1 MKNDKRILS
10 YYIISFVG
18 GLTDFDM
25 AKMTDEDIMKE
36 VEKLDK
42 FSYDDLLSM
51 YEFLN
56 NMFIEKFGF
65 KEDDF

>member
-1 MKNDKRILS
+1 MNNDKRILC

-65 KEDDF
+65 NEGEF

>member
-1 MKNDKRILS
+1 MNNDKRILS

-25 AKMTDEDIMKE
+25 SKMTDDDIMKE

-56 NMFIEKFGF
+56 TMFIEKFGF
-65 KEDDF
+65 NEGEF

>member
-1 MKNDKRILS
+1 MNNDKRILC
-10 YYIISFVG
+10 YYIISFVV

-25 AKMTDEDIMKE
+25 GKMTADEIMKE
-36 VEKLDK
+36 VEKLEK

-51 YEFLN
+51 YDFLN

-65 KEDDF
+65 NEEEF

>member
-1 MKNDKRILS
+1 MNNDKRILS

-25 AKMTDEDIMKE
+25 AKMTDDEIMKE
-36 VEKLDK
+36 VDKLEK

-65 KEDDF
+65 NEEEF

>member
-1 MKNDKRILS
+1 MNNDKRILC

-25 AKMTDEDIMKE
+25 VKMTDDDIMKE

-65 KEDDF
+65 NEEE

>member
-1 MKNDKRILS
+1 MNNDKRILS

-25 AKMTDEDIMKE
+25 AKMSDDDIMKE

-56 NMFIEKFGF
+56 NMFIKKFGF
-65 KEDDF
+65 NEGEF

>member
-1 MKNDKRILS
+1 MEEQNKRILC

-18 GLTDFDM
+18 GLTGFDM
-25 AKMTDEDIMKE
+25 SIMTDDDVMEE
-36 VEKLDK
+36 VKKLEK
-42 FSYDDLLSM
+42 FSYDELLSM

-65 KEDDF
+65 DEEE

>member
-1 MKNDKRILS
+1 MENDKRILS

-25 AKMTDEDIMKE
+25 AKMTDDEIMRE
-36 VEKLDK
+36 VEKLEK

-51 YEFLN
+51 YDFLN

-65 KEDDF
+65 NEEEF

>member
-1 MKNDKRILS
+1 MNNDKRILC

-25 AKMTDEDIMKE
+25 AKMTDEE
-36 VEKLDK
+36 VLEEIKKLEK

-56 NMFIEKFGF
+56 NMFMNKYGF
-65 KEDDF
+65 NEEEF

>member
-1 MKNDKRILS
+1 MNNDKRILC

-25 AKMTDEDIMKE
+25 AKMTDEEIMKE

-56 NMFIEKFGF
+56 NMVIEKFGF
-65 KEDDF
+65 DEEEI

>member
-1 MKNDKRILS
+1 MNNDKRILC

-25 AKMTDEDIMKE
+25 AKMSDDDIMKE
-36 VEKLDK
+36 VEKLEK

-65 KEDDF
+65 DEEEF

>member
-1 MKNDKRILS
+1 MENDKRILC

-25 AKMTDEDIMKE
+25 TKMTDDEIMEE

-42 FSYDDLLSM
+42 FSYNDLLSM

-65 KEDDF
+65 NEEEF

>member
-1 MKNDKRILS
+1 MNNDKRILC

-25 AKMTDEDIMKE
+25 AKMTDDDIMKE

-42 FSYDDLLSM
+42 FSYEDLLSM

-65 KEDDF
+65 NEGEF

>member
-1 MKNDKRILS
+1 MNNDKRILC
-10 YYIISFVG
+10 YYIISYIG

-25 AKMTDEDIMKE
+25 AKMTDDDIMKE

-51 YEFLN
+51 YVFLN
-56 NMFIEKFGF
+56 IMFIEKFGF
-65 KEDDF
+65 NEGEF

>member
-1 MKNDKRILS
+1 MENDKRILC

-25 AKMTDEDIMKE
+25 ARMTDDDIMKE

-42 FSYDDLLSM
+42 FSYEDLLSM

-65 KEDDF
+65 NEGEF

>member
-1 MKNDKRILS
+1 MNNDKRILS

-25 AKMTDEDIMKE
+25 AKMTDDEIMKE

-42 FSYDDLLSM
+42 FSYEDLLSM

-65 KEDDF
+65 NEGEF